1 MGSWG
6 LGLLDNDGALDSVGA
21 LSRSIWKDI
30 EELVRLPPS
39 GAGAGSLAAAVG
51 LLLQLSPYA
60 FKSAFDATIR
70 AAIERQRP
78 SFGELSPPARALL
91 DAIAGGSGADLAS
104 RRGERSEELRRA
116 LGGYVNHVREPSL
129 FLHPASAAYTQ
140 SFVDQTAASLD
151 ASFFADGF
159 DLYETDFLGRLAILL
174 LVRPARVERLRVER
188 WRDRMR
194 IAFARLREENPT
206 SPDIA
211 KFAEYMA
218 NVETAF
224 AVALRDIGA

>member
-6 LGLLDNDGALDSVGA
+6 LGLLDNDGALDAVGA
-21 LSRSIWKDI
+21 LSRGIWKDI

-60 FKSAFDATIR
+60 FKSAFEATIR

-78 SFGELSPPARALL
+78 SFADLAPPARALL
-91 DAIAGGSGADLAS
+91 DAIARGSGAELAS
-104 RRGERSEELRRA
+104 RRGERSDELRRA
-116 LGGYVNHVREPSL
+116 LGGYVSHVREPSL
-129 FLHPASAAYTQ
+129 FEHPASVAYTQ
-140 SFVDQTAASLD
+140 SFVDQTAESLD
-151 ASFFADGF
+151 AGLFRDGF
-159 DLYETDFLGRLAILL
+159 DLYETDFLGGLAILL
-174 LVRPARVERLRVER
+174 LVRPSRLARPRVER

-194 IAFARLREENPT
+194 TSFARLREENPG
-206 SPDIA
+206 SPDLA
-211 KFAEYMA
+211 MFAQYMD

-224 AVALRDIGA
+224 TVALRELAV